1 MKTVL
6 ITGGTGALG
15 QALSRCLRDRGYKVL
30 CTSRKSSS
38 DDATVHMELSDAAHV
53 SSVIRAL
60 RPEFVI
66 HLAATFNSPFED
78 AYSVNVE
85 SARHLLNAID
95 AEDLKIRLVLAG
107 SAAEYGLVAPEENP
121 VREERLLHP
130 VSVYGLTKS
139 WQTTLGLM
147 YAHRGLDVVV
157 ARIFNLWGTG
167 LSSQLFAGRVD
178 QQVRDVLAGKQE
190 RISVGPLS
198 AIRDY
203 IPLAQASEQI
213 VAITERGDS
222 GQVYHV
228 ASGQPISMRDLLLK
242 RLELDGLDF
251 QIVDESTNNSSRVGY
266 DVPAIYADISKT
278 TALLDRIEDARN

>member
-1 MKTVL
+1 M
-6 ITGGTGALG
+6 TGGTGALG
-15 QALSRCLRDRGYKVL
+15 KTFSRYLRDRGYNVV
-30 CTSRKSSS
+30 CTSRKA
-38 DDATVHMELSDAAHV
+38 DGGDATVHLDLSDASQV
-53 SSVIRAL
+53 SSVVQAL
-60 RPEFVI
+60 HPEIVI

-78 AYSVNVE
+78 AYSVNVD
-85 SARHLLNAID
+85 SAKHLLDAID
-95 AEDLKIRLVLAG
+95 SGHLKTRLVLAG

-121 VREERLLHP
+121 VREDRLLHP

-203 IPLAQASEQI
+203 ISLGEAAEQI
-213 VAITERGDS
+213 IAIAERGKS

-228 ASGQPISMRDLLLK
+228 ASGQPVSMRELLLK
-242 RLELDGLDF
+242 RLKLDGLDF